1 MAPIPVTPTNVN
13 PSYPVSGGSG
23 NTTVSGLSPASGFV
37 GASGQFSGPHY
48 IEEQSLTV
56 NYWRVPSYSFNRV
69 QSTDFSLSSASPT
82 DTVVSGNVQKT
93 MVWAKVTA
101 TTRAVKSYD
110 RFNTSSYQQP
120 QRFEILSTSADVN
133 GKTYGVVSNG
143 TLGPAGTINTSQKFY
158 LRRPWESSDV
168 EIDYTTQGYTYS
180 FEPIPIYG
188 GWSSTYSPWRT
199 SQSDLVNDV
208 TIEAIDKF
216 PELNW
221 QLEDVRINNAMLEGI
236 LYGPYLAANEQTSF
250 VEDVLDFCGNGIS
263 NGQYLYNGDLATSSV
278 DYQAA
283 KGRLADF
290 DTSAGGA
297 NPYYLTSRHDYS

>member
-1 MAPIPVTPTNVN
+1 MAPIPVTPTNVT

-56 NYWRVPSYSFNRV
+56 NYWRVPRYRFNSV

-82 DTVVSGNVQKT
+82 DTVVSGNVQDT
-93 MVWAKVTA
+93 LVWAKVTA
-101 TTRAVKSYD
+101 TTKAVKSYD

-158 LRRPWESSDV
+158 LRRPWESSD
-168 EIDYTTQGYTYS
+168 EEFNYMTQGYTYS
-180 FEPIPIYG
+180 FQPARMEG
-188 GWSSTYSPWRT
+188 GWSSNYVVP
-199 SQSDLVNDV
+199 QSDLLNDV

-221 QLEDVRINNAMLEGI
+221 QLRGI
-236 LYGPYLAANEQTSF
+236 HIVNMMTKGFLHGPYLAANEQTSF
-250 VEDVLDFCGNGIS
+250 VEDVLEWCGDNIS
-263 NGQYLYNGDLATSSV
+263 NGRYMYNGDLATSSTEYFV
-278 DYQAA
+278 AEGA
-283 KGRLADF
+283 LSEF

-297 NPYYLTSRHDYS
+297 NPYYQTSRHDYS